1 VTMSYAIHTPTRRMR
16 VLTVTG
22 LLACALFFALA
33 VAQARAAYN
42 GPTAVIAYEASAT
55 SYLHVFEP
63 GGEKIG
69 SRNITFENK
78 LAPGTSPSIA
88 GYDIK
93 EAYTSFRAAFAGAGS
108 NELWRTGCGSG
119 ACGTGQGMAAGA
131 SPSIAQKD
139 PGTAENTYGFAMRA
153 NTGTLDCNE
162 YVTTYGIAAGTNP
175 SIAWVYSNESTGAGE
190 FVAAFNAAGSHNLWI
205 YHCGTH
211 TATELGLGLAEGTSP
226 SITGNGNNYY
236 AVAFH
241 AAGSNDLWIYSTA
254 GTVST
259 GYGLAAGTSPG
270 IAPIPGG
277 VEVAF
282 NAAGSNDL
290 FVYSSPTGVGTN
302 TGLGMSASTSP
313 SIAERSLGYWEV
325 AFTANTN
332 ILYGYS
338 SVTGAHNYGYTVT
351 AGTSP
356 SIAP

>member
-1 VTMSYAIHTPTRRMR
+1 MMSHSIYAFTRRPR

-33 VAQARAAYN
+33 VTRAQGAYN
-42 GPTAVIAYEASAT
+42 GPTAAITYTAST
-55 SYLHVFEP
+55 GNLHVYEP
-63 GGEKIG
+63 GDAEKLPHNWAF
-69 SRNITFENK
+69 SNQV
-78 LAPGTSPSIA
+78 APGTSPGIGGFNS
-88 GYDIK
+88 GDHVVSWK
-93 EAYTSFRAAFAGAGS
+93 AAFAGAGS
-108 NELWRTGCGSG
+108 NELWTALPEG
-119 ACGTGQGMAAGA
+119 ASPTGQGMAAGA
-131 SPSIAQKD
+131 SPSIA
-139 PGTAENTYGFAMRA
+139 YGPHGFQWAMRA

-162 YVTTYGIAAGTNP
+162 NVTGLGIAAGTNP

-190 FVAAFNAAGSHNLWI
+190 FITAFNAAGSDHLWI

-211 TATELGLGLAEGTSP
+211 AATELGLTLAAGTNP

-241 AAGSNDLWIYSTA
+241 AAGSNNLWIYTNT
-254 GTVST
+254 GTPDAT
-259 GYGLAAGTSPG
+259 GYGLATGTSPG
-270 IAPIPGG
+270 IAPVPGG

-290 FVYSSPTGVGTN
+290 WVFYSPTGVGTN
-302 TGLGMSASTSP
+302 TGQGMAASTSP
-313 SIAERSLGYWEV
+313 SIAERSSGYWEA

-338 SVTGAHNYGYTVT
+338 SVTGSHDYGYAVA